1 MFSRLPIEVIE
12 EILAYTELDEI
23 ELNNQSIDAKYIR
36 FCKANNFGAVKEM
49 NQRDIYNILIAAD
62 IDLDSVV
69 KYSSLIKLNQKL

>member
-12 EILAYTELDEI
+12 VILAYTELDEI
-23 ELNNQSIDAKYIR
+23 ELNNQRIDAKYIR
-36 FCKANNFGAVKEM
+36 FCKANNFGDVKEM
-49 NQRDIYNILIAAD
+49 NQRDIYNILRAAD